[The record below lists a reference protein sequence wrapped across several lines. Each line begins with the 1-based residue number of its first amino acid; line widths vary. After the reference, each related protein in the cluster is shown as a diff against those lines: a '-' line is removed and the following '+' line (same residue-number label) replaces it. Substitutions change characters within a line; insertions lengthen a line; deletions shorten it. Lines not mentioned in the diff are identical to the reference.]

1 MNYYNTNGE
10 PIRVEV
16 SKNGTIADLTLADG
30 AVTID
35 YVIDSI
41 YAPLKQSGCSIKV
54 LTDRILDL
62 YTGKRDEVEV
72 RIYRGSSVRD
82 LLWFGYLTPNIYS
95 QEYET
100 DVDLLTLEAID
111 TIAQLENIKYDRKT
125 EDIVSFR
132 DILFHMFDTVDPN
145 KVIRYVAVQDTINYR
160 LNKLAILE
168 RNFFDEEGE
177 PQNMNEV
184 LSDILTYLGLTIVQ
198 WEDEYYLFDPRA
210 LKAGIQDF
218 KVFNRLD
225 STYAQIKRDIPLNSV
240 QVADANCTVSMGD
253 VYNKVNIVANTNTI
267 NSMIPQAIS
276 DVDDIINQ
284 NEDPEKFY
292 EKTVSIDY
300 PNDDDKAKDYVVL
313 NAFFKSKENWMN
325 WEVSTG
331 NMLDGYT
338 RVTEVTGDNIDDAY
352 YGCFWQKS
360 DDYPADEEPSS
371 LDWKSYFTAVDDG
384 NFLMAR
390 NQPMLILLK
399 QPFVVYKGG
408 YLVIDMKYR
417 FSSSP
422 RSNTIYKTYTWNNH
436 NHKYVQPQYVDTAY
450 TLGYE
455 DTRFPCRLT
464 IGNEY
469 YFDGQSWV
477 SYADYNAKVAAG
489 YFNQHGQSWVSESSN
504 LHECTWYKV
513 MENGYW
519 KYVNQATYNAST
531 ATKKTGSY
539 ERRLGVYYLDISGA
553 GMPDESSIFVE
564 ESYYHEWLLGDRFYL
579 VRKIED
585 EELIFDEEKTLTNTV
600 SWRMELAESKDG
612 VAIKLPDRL
621 MVGELGFSLY
631 APNHLGTFGC
641 SRTDVDNVAI
651 RAIHISDLNMIYT
664 SSGSVENIFE
674 GKTYDPD
681 ILYSS
686 IINEQFVTELDDII
700 MRVNT
705 YSPRATSYSYV
716 LDIEE
721 SDFVNT
727 VTYLPTG
734 QVAKPEEILM
744 NKYVEHYAVP
754 KLVYEN
760 TIVDNNIHPFSL
772 FNILDKTMIVGNAS
786 YNLDYNCIDVQLLE
800 I

>member
-72 RIYRGSSVRD
+72 RIYRNHM

-111 TIAQLENIKYDRKT
+111 TIAQLENIKYNRKT
-125 EDIVSFR
+125 NDIVTFM
-132 DILFHMFDTVDPN
+132 DIFKYIFDTVDVN
-145 KVIRYVAVQDTINYR
+145 KNIKYIYVQDTLSKNCES
-160 LNKLAILE
+160 LAILE

-184 LSDILTYLGLTIVQ
+184 LGDILTYLGMTIVQ
-198 WEDEYYLFDPRA
+198 WMDGYYLFDPIA
-210 LKAGIQDF
+210 LK
-218 KVFNRLD
+218 N
-225 STYAQIKRDIPLNSV
+225 DIDLFRRYDRQNDIYVNANVSIPENSV
-240 QVADANCTVSMGD
+240 KVANSNCTVSMGD
-253 VYNKVNIVANTNTI
+253 VFNKVNVIANTNTI
-267 NSMIPQAIS
+267 SSVIPDGIEDS
-276 DVDDIINQ
+276 EDIINQ
-284 NEDPEKFY
+284 NIDPEKFY
-292 EKTVSIDY
+292 EKNETLSY
-300 PNDDDKAKDYVVL
+300 PNSEAKDYTVL
-313 NAFFKSKENWMN
+313 NAFFKSKENWIN
-325 WEVSTG
+325 YEVSAGTIV
-331 NMLDGYT
+331 DGYSKIS
-338 RVTEVTGDNIDDAY
+338 EVTGDNIDKVY
-352 YGCFWQKS
+352 RGCFWQKS
-360 DDYPADEEPSS
+360 EDYLTDEEPSS
-371 LDWKSYFTAVDDG
+371 LDWKSYFTCVDDG
-384 NFLMAR
+384 NFLLSR
-390 NQPMLILLK
+390 NQPMLTLNK
-399 QPFVVYKGG
+399 EPYVVYKGG
-408 YLVIDMKYR
+408 YLIIDMKYR
-417 FSSSP
+417 FSSSN
-422 RSNTIYKTYTWNNH
+422 RSNEIYKTYTWNNH
-436 NHKYVQPQYVDTAY
+436 SHSYVQPQYVDTAY

-464 IGNEY
+464 IGNQY

-489 YFNQHGQSWVSESSN
+489 YFNQHGKNWVYESSN

-539 ERRLGVYYLDISGA
+539 KRRLGVYYLDISGA

-600 SWRMELAESKDG
+600 SWRMELADSKDG
-612 VAIKLPDRL
+612 VAIKMPDKL

-631 APNHLGTFGC
+631 APNHLGTLGC
-641 SRTDVDNVAI
+641 ARTDVDNVNI
-651 RAIHISDLNMIYT
+651 KAIHISDLNIAYT

-681 ILYSS
+681 ILYTSV
-686 IINEQFVTELDDII
+686 INEEFITELDDII

-716 LDIEE
+716 LDINAQ
-721 SDFVNT
+721 DFIENIK
-727 VTYLPTG
+727 YKPTN
-734 QVAKPEEILM
+734 QTAKPEEIIM
-744 NKYVEHYAVP
+744 GKYVEHYSTP
-754 KLVYEN
+754 KLIYQN
-760 TIVDNNIHPFSL
+760 TIVDNVIRPFDI
-772 FNILDKTMIVGNAS
+772 FNVIGKKMIVGNAT
-786 YNLDYNCIDVQLLE
+786 YDIDYNSIDIQLIE